1 MTIKYN
7 LGTMVK
13 DAVTGYGG
21 RITALAVYLTGEI
34 QYLVENV
41 DNTGRPIEQWV
52 NEQRLN
58 AIGMPNE
65 IPNVEQPN
73 DLKGE

>member
-1 MTIKYN
+1 MNIKFN
-7 LGTMVK
+7 LGSMVK

-21 RITALAVYLTGEI
+21 RVTALAVYLTGEI
-34 QYLVENV
+34 QYLIENV

-58 AIGMPNE
+58 AIGMTNN
-65 IPNVEQPN
+65 IPENNQPTEPR
-73 DLKGE
+73 GE